1 MRHGPFGAPLA
12 RACRDGVTAMDE
24 QLDNESAL
32 EAAAR
37 VAGAP
42 LSVTRLNALARRA
55 LERTLPLL
63 WVAGEISNYT
73 RAPSGH
79 CYFTL
84 KDERAQVRCI
94 MFRTRALLLEWSPA
108 NGAQV
113 EVRAIPS
120 LYEARG
126 EFQLTVDFMRRA
138 GLGVLFERFARLKT
152 RLEAEGLF
160 AAQRKRLLPRFP
172 ARIGLITSPAGAA
185 LRDVLTTLR
194 RRMPRIP
201 IVLYPTPVQGEGAA
215 AQIAAMLATA
225 GRRMECDVLILCR
238 GGGSIEDLWAFNEEA
253 VARAIAAC
261 PVPVICGVGHETDF
275 TIADFVADARA
286 PTPTGAAGLASPDRF
301 ELAGQVRVA
310 SSRLQRGLQRTLE
323 RRMQQTDLLARRL
336 VHPGERIARRFAE
349 LAHLRSRL
357 TSAHARTQE
366 RARSALARVAQRL
379 ATARPDTSSL
389 FAQQLR
395 LRERLRRALAQGM
408 HRRAA
413 TVERLEAHLKH
424 LDPRQVLERGY
435 AIVTD
440 DQGRIVRSHLQL
452 EVGSNV
458 QMALADGAAR
468 ARVTGT
474 SS

>member
-1 MRHGPFGAPLA
+1 
-12 RACRDGVTAMDE
+12 MDE
-24 QLDNESAL
+24 ELLDDEQAL
-32 EAAAR
+32 AAAAR
-37 VAGAP
+37 AAGPP
-42 LSVTRLNALARRA
+42 LSVGRLNALARRA

-84 KDERAQVRCI
+84 KDARAQVRCV
-94 MFRTRALLLEWSPA
+94 MFRTRAQLLEWSPA

-113 EVRAIPS
+113 ELRAAPG

-160 AAQRKRLLPRFP
+160 ALQRKRALPRFP
-172 ARIGLITSPAGAA
+172 GRIGVVTSPAGAA

-194 RRMPRIP
+194 RRMPGIP
-201 IVLYPTPVQGEGAA
+201 VVLYPTPVQGEGAA
-215 AQIAAMLATA
+215 AQIAAMLGSA
-225 GRRMECDVLILCR
+225 GRRRECEVLILCR
-238 GGGSIEDLWAFNEEA
+238 GGGSIEDLWSFNEEV

-261 PVPVICGVGHETDF
+261 PIPVICGVGHETDF

-286 PTPTGAAGLASPDRF
+286 PTPTGAAALASPDRV
-301 ELAGQVRVA
+301 ELGARLHA
-310 SSRLQRGLQRTLE
+310 SGRHLQRSLRRTLE
-323 RRMQQTDLLARRL
+323 RIMQQTDWLGRRL
-336 VHPGERIARRFAE
+336 VHPGERIAHRLAE
-349 LAHLRSRL
+349 LAHLHRRL
-357 TSAHARTQE
+357 ASAHARTQE
-366 RARSALARVAQRL
+366 RAEAAVGRSAQRL
-379 ATARPDTSSL
+379 STARPDL
-389 FAQQLR
+389 PALLEQQAR
-395 LRERLRRALAQGM
+395 LRERLRRGAGHGM
-408 HRRAA
+408 QRRAA
-413 TVERLEAHLKH
+413 ALERLEAHLKH

-440 DQGRIVRSHLQL
+440 QRGGIVRSSDQL
-452 EVGSNV
+452 VVGSDV
-458 QMALADGAAR
+458 QMALARGTAQ

-474 SS
+474 TDE

>member
-1 MRHGPFGAPLA
+1 M
-12 RACRDGVTAMDE
+12 VE
-24 QLDNESAL
+24 QLDDTDAL
-32 EAAAR
+32 ETAAR
-37 VAGAP
+37 VAGVP

-55 LERTLPLL
+55 LERALPLL
-63 WVAGEISNYT
+63 WVAGEISNFT

-84 KDERAQVRCI
+84 KDERAQVRCV
-94 MFRTRALLLEWSPA
+94 MFRTRAQLQDWSPA

-113 EVRAIPS
+113 EVRAAPS

-126 EFQLTVDFMRRA
+126 EFQLTVEFMRRA
-138 GLGVLFERFARLKT
+138 GLGALFERFARLKA

-160 AAQRKRLLPRFP
+160 AAQRKRALPRFP
-172 ARIGLITSPAGAA
+172 ARIGLVTSPGGAA

-215 AQIAAMLATA
+215 AQIAGMLALA
-225 GRRMECDVLILCR
+225 GRRSECDVLILCR
-238 GGGSIEDLWAFNEEA
+238 GGGSIEDLWSFNEEA

-261 PVPVICGVGHETDF
+261 PIPVVTGVGHETDF

-286 PTPTGAAGLASPDRF
+286 ATPTGAAALASPDRY
-301 ELAGQVRVA
+301 ELRGQLRAVGSHLRRNLYRA
-310 SSRLQRGLQRTLE
+310 LE

-336 VHPGERIARRFAE
+336 VHPGERIARRLAE

-357 TSAHARTQE
+357 TSVRARVQE
-366 RARSALARVAQRL
+366 RAQSALERAAQRL
-379 ATARPDTSSL
+379 TAARPDVDSL
-389 FAQQLR
+389 LEQQAR
-395 LRERLRRALAQGM
+395 LRERLRRAAAHGM
-408 HRRAA
+408 QQRAA
-413 TVERLEAHLKH
+413 TLERLEAHLKH

-440 DQGRIVRSHLQL
+440 EQGGIVRSHAQL
-452 EVGSNV
+452 AVGSDV
-458 QMALADGAAR
+458 HMALAQGAAR